1 MPDDWDSPDALRYLS
16 KHDPSIRRKLLE
28 SISGR
33 QILEGDRVR
42 SPAKAQSAQPANLL
56 DRRRKLM
63 QEIELIDRELGGEPE
78 LPASPVYQPEKEQPD
93 HDTKK

>member
-1 MPDDWDSPDALRYLS
+1 
-16 KHDPSIRRKLLE
+16 
-28 SISGR
+28 
-33 QILEGDRVR
+33 
-42 SPAKAQSAQPANLL
+42 
-56 DRRRKLM
+56 M